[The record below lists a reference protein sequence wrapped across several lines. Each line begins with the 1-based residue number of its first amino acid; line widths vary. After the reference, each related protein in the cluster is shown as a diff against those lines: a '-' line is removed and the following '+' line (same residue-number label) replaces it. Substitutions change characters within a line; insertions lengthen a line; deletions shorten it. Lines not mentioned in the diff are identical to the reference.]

1 MDGLAGE
8 SPADSGGGQNLMHQP
23 KSQPVTT
30 RDVWIT
36 WYPLALSW
44 LMMGIE
50 LPLLSAVVARLAN
63 PEVNLGA
70 YGGVVFPLALLIEA
84 PIIMLLTAST
94 KLSRD
99 LASYRKLWRFMMIAG
114 GALSA
119 LHLLIGVMPP
129 LFNWLVGDLLGVKD
143 DKLLDASRLGM
154 IIMTPWTWAIAHR
167 RFNQGVLIRFGRSK
181 AVTWG
186 TLVRLAADVA
196 VLATSYALAK
206 RASLPEM
213 GIIAATAAVSA
224 GVVAEAVYAAWIV
237 RPIIRDVLPTVKSS
251 EPPLDRKR
259 FLSFYVPLALSPLL
273 GLAAQPI
280 LTAGIS
286 RMPSPT
292 ESLAIL
298 PALNGFTFLFRSI
311 SLAFLEVV
319 VALVERP
326 GSYAALR
333 RFAWRAALG
342 VFCLQLLIIATPL
355 AKGWFGTVSGLDT
368 DLARLASQAV
378 WAALTFA
385 AIGFGNSLCQGLL
398 VHSHKTR
405 AVTESVAMFLI
416 VIIIGLTVGAHSDWL
431 AGAIFAYI
439 VYSLGQA
446 AQFGWLYIRSRPERR
461 ALSQGE

>member
-1 MDGLAGE
+1 
-8 SPADSGGGQNLMHQP
+8 MHQP

-30 RDVWIT
+30 REVWRT

-50 LPLLSAVVARLAN
+50 LPLLSAVVARLSN
-63 PEVNLGA
+63 HEVNLGA

-99 LASYRKLWRFMMIAG
+99 LDSYKKLWRFMMIAG

-119 LHLLIGVMPP
+119 LHLLVAVTP
-129 LFNWLVGDLLGVKD
+129 LFDLLVGGLLGVEGEI
-143 DKLLDASRLGM
+143 LEASRLGM

-181 AVTWG
+181 AVTRG
-186 TLVRLAADVA
+186 TLVRLAADIA
-196 VLATSYALAK
+196 VLGAGYALAG
-206 RASLPEM
+206 RIDLPEL
-213 GIIAATAAVSA
+213 GIIVATAAVSA

-237 RPIIRDVLPTVKSS
+237 RPIIRKILPAVQST
-251 EPPLDRKR
+251 EPPLNRKR

-273 GLAAQPI
+273 GLAAQPL

-286 RMPSPT
+286 RMPST
-292 ESLAIL
+292 LESLAIL

-319 VALVERP
+319 VALIERP
-326 GSYAALR
+326 GSYVALR
-333 RFAWRAALG
+333 SFAWRAALG
-342 VFCLQLLIIATPL
+342 LFCLQLLIIASPL
-355 AKGWFGTVSGLDT
+355 AKGWFSAVSGLDKPLT
-368 DLARLASQAV
+368 ELASQAV
-378 WAALTFA
+378 WAALPLA
-385 AIGFGNSLCQGLL
+385 ALGFGNSFCQGLL

-405 AVTESVAMFLI
+405 SITQSVAMFLI
-416 VIIIGLTVGAHSDWL
+416 VIVVGLTAGAHGDWL

-446 AQFGWLYIRSRPERR
+446 AQFGWLLICSHPDRQ
-461 ALSQGE
+461 ALGQRE

>member
-1 MDGLAGE
+1 
-8 SPADSGGGQNLMHQP
+8 MHNS
-23 KSQPVTT
+23 KSQPVTST
-30 RDVWIT
+30 DVWKT
-36 WYPLALSW
+36 WFPLALSW

-70 YGGVVFPLALLIEA
+70 YGGVVFPLSLLIEA

-99 LASYRKLWRFMMIAG
+99 LASYKKLWLFMMIAG
-114 GALSA
+114 GGLSA
-119 LHLLIGVMPP
+119 LHLLVAVTP
-129 LFNWLVGDLLGVKD
+129 LFDLLVGGLLGVQSD
-143 DKLLDASRLGM
+143 ILEASRLGM

-461 ALSQGE
+461 ALSQAE